1 MLGKL
6 RRFEA
11 MRVDPTHLAL
21 ATVAGT
27 LAVGIAAET
36 ATSMA
41 YVGGIFVVAGFLT
54 GLVVPLGGVTG
65 LVVYDLFRGTVG
77 YSTLVTATWILVFT
91 GLVVWLAG
99 PIPTTSE
106 RLERRT
112 IRRTVPADI
121 GVFLIAG
128 IHATAFAAWLVMLL
142 GWRRF
147 YTAALGFLPGVAVA
161 IGVCILILVSVAA
174 VRSLD
179 RLPNRNH
186 AFSFASLDP
195 VAPDRGRPAK
205 RNIAVTVGA
214 FVIGTGWLGGTLT
227 FDIFV
232 HDLGIFAT
240 ADEFRAFVA
249 GFLGT
254 GSPMAVV
261 GTSLLVG
268 VYRYGELAVLLS
280 APLAMFALWGW
291 CTHHKLLLSSTI
303 RRIKTVGEGST
314 Q

>member
-1 MLGKL
+1 MFEKL
-6 RRFEA
+6 RMFEA
-11 MRVDPTHLAL
+11 IRINPTHLAL

-41 YVGGIFVVAGFLT
+41 YVGGVFVVAGFLT
-54 GLVVPLGGVTG
+54 GLVAPLGGVTG
-65 LVVYDLFRGTVG
+65 LVVYDLFQGTVG
-77 YSTLVTATWILVFT
+77 YSTLGTAAWILVFT
-91 GLVVWLAG
+91 GLVAWLTG
-99 PIPTTSE
+99 PIATTSE
-106 RLERRT
+106 RLELRS

-121 GVFLIAG
+121 GVLMIAG

-161 IGVCILILVSVAA
+161 IGVCTLVLVTVVV

-179 RLPNRNH
+179 RLPDRNYT
-186 AFSFASLDP
+186 FDLGSLNP
-195 VAPDRGRPAK
+195 AAPDRGRSAK
-205 RNIAVTVGA
+205 RSTAVTAGA
-214 FVIGTGWLGGTLT
+214 FVIGTGWLGGTFA

-249 GFLGT
+249 EFLGT
-254 GSPMAVV
+254 SSPIAAV
-261 GTSLLVG
+261 GTSLLVS

-280 APLAMFALWGW
+280 APLAMLALWGW
-291 CTHHKLLLSSTI
+291 CNYHKLILSSTI
-303 RRIKTVGEGST
+303 RSIKTISGGST
-314 Q
+314 